1 MIHFPVL
8 AQVVLILEY
17 LRALVA
23 WPLEWDLGPC
33 ERVGESVVLDLKEE
47 IIKKKY
53 KSRQQHNTL
62 SCLDL
67 NTFRHLLSRHLSTSV
82 VRSQSGLILPI
93 SPALNASIVS
103 K

>member
-47 IIKKKY
+47 IIKK
-53 KSRQQHNTL
+53 NTNQD
-62 SCLDL
+62 S
-67 NTFRHLLSRHLSTSV
+67 ST
-82 VRSQSGLILPI
+82 IPC
-93 SPALNASIVS
+93 PALI
-103 K
+103 